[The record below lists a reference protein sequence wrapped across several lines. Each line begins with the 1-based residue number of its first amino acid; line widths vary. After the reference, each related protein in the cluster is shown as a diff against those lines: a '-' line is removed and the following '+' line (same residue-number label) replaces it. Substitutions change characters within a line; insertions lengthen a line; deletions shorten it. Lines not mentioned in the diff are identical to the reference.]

1 MIDALSSAI
10 LVARA
15 GAHRC
20 ALPAQ
25 EVVEIMRRQPVRM
38 ISPLAGF
45 IEGLAVIRGE
55 AVPVVSLARLFDP
68 VATETT
74 GRFISVRIGHRR
86 VALAVSEVLGM
97 RQLPARQ
104 IAALP
109 PLLGAVEQS
118 AVAGLEVLD
127 HQLLLVLNCTRLISD
142 RDWADIAVGQ
152 GA

>member
-1 MIDALSSAI
+1 MIDAASSAM

-25 EVVEIMRRQPVRM
+25 EVVEVMRRQPVRM
-38 ISPLAGF
+38 IASLAAC

-55 AVPVVSLARLFDP
+55 AVPVVSLTRLFDP
-68 VATETT
+68 AATETA
-74 GRFISVRIGHRR
+74 GRFISVRIGQRR

-109 PLLGAVEQS
+109 PLLGAVERS

-127 HQLLLVLNCTRLISD
+127 LQLLLVLNCARLISD
-142 RDWADIAVGQ
+142 RDWADLAKDQ